1 LLTCKAFLQEL
12 NDYLDEKVDKEL
24 KAHLEDHV
32 NNCPNCWVVC
42 DTTKKTIQVFKGME
56 QKVIPQSVHD
66 RLMKALEKKMASKNV
81 GTV

>member
-24 KAHLEDHV
+24 KAHLEEHV
-32 NNCPNCWVVC
+32 NNCPNCWVIC

-56 QKVIPQSVHD
+56 QKVIPQNVHD
-66 RLMKALEKKMASKNV
+66 RLMAALEKKMAARKV
-81 GTV
+81 GAT